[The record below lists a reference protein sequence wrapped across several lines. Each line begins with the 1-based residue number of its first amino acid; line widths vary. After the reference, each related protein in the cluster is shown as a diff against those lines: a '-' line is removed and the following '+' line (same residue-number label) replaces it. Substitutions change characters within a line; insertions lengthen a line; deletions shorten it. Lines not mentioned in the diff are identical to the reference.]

1 MIVNVF
7 KLHLSRLLKHAD
19 CAVKFK
25 LTKIALTYI
34 CEDVT
39 YFQMY
44 HSLIFLYAICQANK
58 IY

>member
-1 MIVNVF
+1 MSSNYIYHVF
-7 KLHLSRLLKHAD
+7 WNMLT
-19 CAVKFK
+19 AVKFK
-25 LTKIALTYI
+25 LTKIALTYV